1 MNKKGFSLVE
11 LLATIVIIA
20 ILSGIATIS
29 YNTFIKQS
37 EDNTF
42 ERYQDTMHSEAVAYF
57 LDNPGEV
64 SSVPL
69 DDGTNYKRLSLAILN
84 TKAINNPVDKDDLC
98 PNSYVDVARNANSS
112 IISLKYNVCLECK
125 SFKNCKEYID

>member
-20 ILSGIATIS
+20 LLSGIATIS
-29 YNTFIKQS
+29 YSSFIKQS

-42 ERYQDTMHSEAVAYF
+42 ERYQDTMHSEAVTYF
-57 LDNPGEV
+57 LDNPNEIPT
-64 SSVPL
+64 SS
-69 DDGTNYKRLSLAILN
+69 TKRLSLAMLN

-98 PNSYVDVARNANSS
+98 PNSYVDVTRNSS
-112 IISLKYNVCLECK
+112 SGMISLKYNVCLKCK
-125 SFKNCKEYID
+125 AFDNCKEYID

>member
-20 ILSGIATIS
+20 LLSGVATIS
-29 YNTFIKQS
+29 YSAFIRQS
-37 EDNTF
+37 ENNTF

-57 LDNPGEV
+57 LDNPTEIPT
-64 SSVPL
+64 SS
-69 DDGTNYKRLSLAILN
+69 TKRLSLAMLK

-98 PNSYVDVARNANSS
+98 PNSYVDVTRNSS
-112 IISLKYNVCLECK
+112 SGMISLKYNVCLKCRAFDK
-125 SFKNCKEYID
+125 CKEYID

>member
-20 ILSGIATIS
+20 LLSGIATIS
-29 YNTFIKQS
+29 YSSFIKQS

-57 LDNPGEV
+57 LDNPNE
-64 SSVPL
+64 
-69 DDGTNYKRLSLAILN
+69 
-84 TKAINNPVDKDDLC
+84 KDDLC
-98 PNSYVDVARNANSS
+98 PNSYVDVTRNSS
-112 IISLKYNVCLECK
+112 SGMISLKYNVCLKCK
-125 SFKNCKEYID
+125 AFDNCKEYID